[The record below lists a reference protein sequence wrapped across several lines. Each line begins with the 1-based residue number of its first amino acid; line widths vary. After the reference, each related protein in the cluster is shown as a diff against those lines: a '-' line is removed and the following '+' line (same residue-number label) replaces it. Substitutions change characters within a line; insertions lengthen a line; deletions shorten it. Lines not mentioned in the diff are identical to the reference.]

1 MLFICYRYPNIV
13 DESTFSALS
22 NWLSRPLSHQGKLI
36 KGHCNMPPSYKGK
49 LIIGHCNMPPS
60 YKGKLIKGHCNM
72 PPSYKGGV
80 ILTLPSINHL
90 IYWSHFCVKCQLTSY
105 VLKFFNKMK

>member
-36 KGHCNMPPSYKGK
+36 KGHCNMPPSYKG
-49 LIIGHCNMPPS
+49 
-60 YKGKLIKGHCNM
+60 
-72 PPSYKGGV
+72 GV
-80 ILTLPSINHL
+80 ILTLPSINHP
-90 IYWSHFCVKCQLTSY
+90 IYWSHFCVKCHLTSY

>member
-60 YKGKLIKGHCNM
+60 YKG
-72 PPSYKGGV
+72 GV